1 MRAKAIAKYA
11 RISSR
16 KIGQVLDLIRGKQVD
31 EAMRILPFV
40 TKAAAPIVNKVLKSA
55 VANTGKSKNSDG
67 LRVLEAWA
75 NQGPPLKRMRPFA
88 MGRGFMYKRKTCHV
102 TVVVGDA

>member
-1 MRAKAIAKYA
+1 MRARAVAKYA

-16 KIGQVLDLIRGKQVD
+16 KVGQVLDLIRGKHVD
-31 EAMRILPFV
+31 EAMRMLPFV
-40 TKAAAPIVNKVLKSA
+40 AKTAAPVVNKLLTSA
-55 VANTGKSKNSDG
+55 VANAGRLKNPEG